1 VRERLGRAGITG
13 QPVDG
18 AQHRAETGGI
28 ISEEPRAW
36 SIAFSW

>member
-18 AQHRAETGGI
+18 VQHRAETGGI
-28 ISEEPRAW
+28 ISEEPCAW
-36 SIAFSW
+36 SIAFSS